1 MRNELDLFVNV
12 LHCKSVPAVKTR
24 HDNIDVVVVRQNT
37 EGEYAMLEHQ
47 NVNGVV
53 ESLKIVSA
61 TNTKRLVT
69 YAFEYAEV
77 SGVLASPFLYH
88 NAFLVIQAHGRK
100 KVTLVHKANIMK
112 LTDGLFLH
120 VATEVAKNFPK
131 IEFDNMI
138 IDNCCMQ
145 LVSNPW

>member
-53 ESLKIVSA
+53 ESLKIVTA
-61 TNTKRLVT
+61 ANTKRLVT

-77 SGVLASPFLYH
+77 SGVLTRPFL
-88 NAFLVIQAHGRK
+88 G
-100 KVTLVHKANIMK
+100 
-112 LTDGLFLH
+112 
-120 VATEVAKNFPK
+120 
-131 IEFDNMI
+131 
-138 IDNCCMQ
+138 
-145 LVSNPW
+145 S